1 MKTDELFGRIAFTLG
16 ALLLYR
22 FGTYIPLPG
31 IDPVA
36 WEQIFRAQAGGA
48 LGSLN
53 VLSGGAIHRL
63 AIFAFNILPY
73 LSASIII
80 QLMSLVTYNLKAL
93 KQQGERGRRITEQY
107 TRSLAVLLAAFQAY
121 GVATVLQDTA
131 GVVTYPGLLFR
142 LSTALTLTG
151 GTLFLIWLSGQ
162 ITQRGIGNGVA
173 LLLFSG
179 IVAELPAA
187 LARAIEAGRQGLLS
201 GSFLVTLMAIII
213 IATAFVAVVEQAR
226 RRLPVVYAMR
236 REDARAQHGWS
247 ELKLKLNPAG
257 VIPLLLAS
265 WFLQVP
271 IAVANLIGVQGPAW
285 LTGVRA
291 PYLVLYAVLIVLL
304 ALLYTAWVLDPEE
317 AAESLRRHGGSLPGI
332 APGEATAAH
341 LDHVVSRTALIGA
354 GYLALV
360 CLLPEML
367 IAYAGAPFYFGG
379 TSLLVV
385 VCTALDLQAQLSAAV
400 RHREE

>member
-1 MKTDELFGRIAFTLG
+1 MRTGELLGRIGFTLG

-121 GVATVLQDTA
+121 GVATVLQDTG

-142 LSTALTLTG
+142 LSSVLTLTG

-179 IVAELPAA
+179 IVAEFPAT

-201 GSFLVTLMAIII
+201 GNFILALAAIVVIV
-213 IATAFVAVVEQAR
+213 TAFVAVVEQGR
-226 RRLPVVYAMR
+226 RRLPVLYAGR
-236 REDARAQHGWS
+236 REGAPMRDGWS
-247 ELKLKLNPAG
+247 ELKLNLNPAG
-257 VIPLLLAS
+257 VIPVLLAS

-271 IAVANLIGVQGPAW
+271 IAVADLIGAQAPAW

-291 PYLVLYAVLIVLL
+291 PYLVLYAVLMVLL
-304 ALLYTAWVLDPEE
+304 ALLYTAWVLGPEE
-317 AAESLRRHGGSLPGI
+317 AAESLQRHGGSLPGI
-332 APGEATAAH
+332 APGEATAAY
-341 LDHVVSRTALIGA
+341 LDHVISRTALIGA
-354 GYLALV
+354 AYLALV

-379 TSLLVV
+379 TSLLIV
-385 VCTALDLQAQLSAAV
+385 VCTTLDLGAQLSAAV
-400 RHREE
+400 RRRED